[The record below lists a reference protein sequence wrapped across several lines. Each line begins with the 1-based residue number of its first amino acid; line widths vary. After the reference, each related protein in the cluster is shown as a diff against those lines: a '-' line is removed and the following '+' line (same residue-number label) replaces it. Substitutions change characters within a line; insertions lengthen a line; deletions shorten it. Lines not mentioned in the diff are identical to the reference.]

1 MKITKNFDLKEFA
14 CNDGTTVPD
23 ILLPN
28 VIELAKNLQVIRD
41 ALGKPVHIN
50 SAYRTVDYNKKI
62 GGATKSQHLIGKAA
76 DIRINGIA
84 PKEVADAIEQLI
96 SEGKMKQ
103 GGLGRYNSFTHY
115 DIRGVRSR
123 WTL

>member
-1 MKITKNFDLKEFA
+1 MKLTNNFNLSEFK
-14 CNDGTTVPD
+14 CHDGTDVPEH
-23 ILLPN
+23 LLPN
-28 VIELAKNLQVIRD
+28 VMELAKNLQVLRNHF
-41 ALGKPVHIN
+41 GKPIHIN

>member
-1 MKITKNFDLKEFA
+1 MKLTNNFNLSEFK
-14 CNDGTTVPD
+14 CHDGTDVPEQ
-23 ILLPN
+23 LLQN
-28 VIELAKNLQVIRD
+28 VMELAKNLQVLRNHF
-41 ALGKPVHIN
+41 GKPIHIN